1 MVLRLWTWVCLLVWG
16 LGCGTREDPTLNLVA
31 HALKRGNVEEAKS
44 RLAKARRYPDDLVEA
59 LREALDLNEANWR
72 EKLPPLLEAAR
83 KSGEVLQS
91 LEKRAVTGELDD
103 ISQRRLTVISGQRDQ
118 MFALVVAVLAKQ
130 SAEALAASG
139 EAVVEAALRVQASN
153 DPTARANADAIV
165 VALGHRALAPLR
177 KHLGDAD
184 PFVRAGAV
192 RYLGRMGT
200 PEVLFALRERIGVEE
215 DFVVLYELPLA
226 LGRIPSPESADALA
240 EILRLK
246 GDGSYVVASA
256 QARAEAVEQLRRV
269 LLRFPTKISIALEAL
284 LSRLAD
290 DNPYVVSRAFSALV
304 SIGQVPA
311 SESGGVSV
319 VSAALNVFRDGWRTL
334 PLPVV
339 AQVDAD
345 REKTRRIALMTQVGS
360 LLVALR
366 EPPTMS
372 DVQRAEFLQ
381 LLDGYLGDADLRASA
396 GAALAQMGGYA
407 LPVLLRRLGDG
418 DVAVRVLAARTLGN
432 LNDLRA
438 VPVLME
444 RLRVEPDAEV
454 LVAVLGAIEA
464 MRARDAVPA
473 VVEVM
478 TSEKGRDSRVQNAS
492 IAAFGRISDAATY
505 PKETEIAVASMR
517 RLVLS
522 RGARE
527 SVRNNAIIALG
538 KVKPAGIALDLRS
551 VLLDEREPDLIRKN
565 AAWSLG
571 EIGGKEAVPAM
582 EEILRIR
589 REEPADFLR
598 RLKSLYKEERV
609 LNERWK
615 ELGWQAGYRNFR
627 EVQPIPSL
635 VRSEIVH
642 AYRKLK
648 GADSAP
654 LLREVLEDDPNA
666 TVRQAAAFSLG
677 ELGKETDALIRALKE
692 DKAGAVRAEAAAA
705 LGKIKTEAV
714 VEPLLETFRKDDYET
729 TRLNAA
735 VGLREAKFESAVNGL
750 ARVLE
755 AKYRKRGVPESASVR
770 AEVVTALWK
779 DGAVVTDAMTKALSH
794 SEAVVRADAA
804 YILGVVGGV
813 RATDAL
819 IALLHDESPLV
830 REQVATALGR
840 LKQRRAVASLLE
852 RATDEKELFR
862 VRVAA
867 TNALGSLRDLSTRE
881 SLLALLDARHP
892 QLRAA
897 ALSALGAMKTL
908 EIVDR
913 AMAWAVD
920 RTEPLVVRTAAVT
933 VLGVLGT
940 ESAKGT
946 LLTLLDR
953 EIGDLRVAAVNAV
966 GSAKVTAGVPV
977 LISIL
982 ENRGET
988 ETIRRAAVNA
998 LAAIGDER
1006 AGPALAAR
1014 LMDPT
1019 ERTVGFVG
1027 TEEHN
1032 PFWETV
1038 SYAARSFRMPPE
1050 LLPVLERRFRDGWE
1064 PIYVRRRALHA
1075 VGAIGTPAARAL
1087 LLQAAEDA
1095 DNEIALYAIRA
1106 MGPSKSPELVPKL
1119 LDLLANAPT
1128 IERKREVPHALGEIG
1143 DRRALDALAKTLA
1156 AEGDETLRN
1165 NAAAALGKLG
1175 AVPPL
1180 VALLSTEGAPP
1191 GTKVACLNALGALGG
1206 RASSA
1211 LSAVDA
1217 LRDDEHADVAF
1228 SAADARARI
1237 AGTPIG
1243 KP

>member
-1 MVLRLWTWVCLLVWG
+1 MVLRFWTLVCLVVWVF
-16 LGCGTREDPTLNLVA
+16 GCGTREDPTLNLVA
-31 HALKRGNVEEAKS
+31 YALKKGNVEEAKS
-44 RLAKARRYPDDLVEA
+44 RLAKAKRYPDDLVDA
-59 LREALDLNEANWR
+59 LGEALDLNAANWR
-72 EKLPPLLEAAR
+72 EKLPRLLEMAR

-91 LEKRAVTGELDD
+91 LERRVATEELDD

-118 MFALVVAVLAKQ
+118 IFALVVAVLAKQ
-130 SAEALAASG
+130 DAEALATSG
-139 EAVVEAALRVQASN
+139 DAVVEAALLAQVSN
-153 DPTARANADAIV
+153 DPIARAHADAV
-165 VALGHRALAPLR
+165 FAMLGDRAFVSLR
-177 KHLGDAD
+177 KHLGDAE

-192 RYLGRMGT
+192 RYLGRIGT
-200 PEVLFALRERIGVEE
+200 PEVVSALRERIGVEE
-215 DFVVLYELPLA
+215 DFVVLYEFPLA
-226 LGRIPSPESADALA
+226 LGRILSPESVDALV

-246 GDGSYVVASA
+246 EDGSYVVASA
-256 QARAEAVEQLRRV
+256 QARAEAVGQLRRA
-269 LLRFPTKISIALEAL
+269 LLRFPTKVPGALGVL

-290 DNPYVVSRAFSALV
+290 DNSYVVDRALEALI

-311 SESGGVSV
+311 SETGGVSV
-319 VSAALNVFRDGWRTL
+319 VSGALNLFRDGWRTL

-345 REKTRRIALMTQVGS
+345 REKARRIALMTQVGN

-366 EPPTMS
+366 EPPSMS
-372 DVQRAEFLQ
+372 DVQRGEFLR
-381 LLDGYLGDADLRASA
+381 LLDGYLNDVDLRTPAS
-396 GAALAQMGGYA
+396 AALARMGGYA
-407 LPVLLRRLGDG
+407 LPVLVGRLGDG
-418 DVAVRVLAARTLGN
+418 DVAVRVLAARTLGS

-438 VPVLME
+438 VSPLVE

-454 LVAVLGAIEA
+454 LVALLGAIEA
-464 MRARDAVPA
+464 MRARDAIPA

-478 TSEKGRDSRVQNAS
+478 TSERGKDSRVQNAS

-505 PKETEIAVASMR
+505 PKETEMAVAYMR
-517 RLVLS
+517 QLVLS

-527 SVRNNAIIALG
+527 SVRNTAIVALG
-538 KVKPAGIALDLRS
+538 KIKPTGIALDLRG

-565 AAWSLG
+565 AAWALG
-571 EIGGKEAVPAM
+571 EIGGKEAIPAM

-598 RLKSLYKEERV
+598 RLKSFYKEESV

-648 GADSAP
+648 GAESAS

-677 ELGKETDALIRALKE
+677 ELGRETEALIRALKK
-692 DKAGAVRAEAAAA
+692 DKVGAVRAEAAAA

-735 VGLREAKFESAVNGL
+735 MGLREAKFESAVNGL

-779 DGAVVTDAMTKALSH
+779 NGAMVTDAMTKALSH
-794 SEAVVRADAA
+794 SEASVRADAA
-804 YILGVVGGV
+804 YILGIVRGT

-819 IALLHDESPLV
+819 IALLRDESPLV
-830 REQVATALGR
+830 REKVAIALGR
-840 LKQRRAVASLLE
+840 LKQRRAVSPLLE
-852 RATDEKELFR
+852 RATDEKEFFR
-862 VRVAA
+862 IRVAA
-867 TNALGSLRDLSTRE
+867 TNALGSLRDLSTRNA
-881 SLLALLDARHP
+881 LWKLLDSEYSP
-892 QLRAA
+892 LRAA

-908 EIVDR
+908 EVADR
-913 AMAWAVD
+913 AVAWATD

-933 VLGVLGT
+933 VLGALGT
-940 ESAKGT
+940 ESAKTT
-946 LLTLLDR
+946 LLTLLNR
-953 EIGDLRVAAVNAV
+953 EIGDLRVAVVNAV
-966 GSAKVTAGVPV
+966 GSAKVNAAVPLLV
-977 LISIL
+977 SML

-988 ETIRRAAVNA
+988 ETLRRAVATA

-1006 AGPALAAR
+1006 AGPALVAR

-1019 ERTVGFVG
+1019 ERTIGFIGV
-1027 TEEHN
+1027 EEHN

-1050 LLPVLERRFRDGWE
+1050 LLPILEKRFRDGWE
-1064 PIYVRRRALHA
+1064 PIYVRRQTLHA

-1087 LLQAAEDA
+1087 LLEAAENA

-1128 IERKREVPHALGEIG
+1128 IERKREVPNALGEIG
-1143 DRRALDALAKTLA
+1143 DRRAVEALAKTLA

-1165 NAAAALGKLG
+1165 NAATALGKLE
-1175 AVPPL
+1175 AIPPL
-1180 VALLSTEGAPP
+1180 MALLSAEGAPV
-1191 GTKVACLNALGALGG
+1191 GTKVACLNALGSLGAK
-1206 RASSA
+1206 ASSA
-1211 LSAVDA
+1211 LSVVDV
-1217 LRDDEHADVAF
+1217 LRNDEHADVAF

-1237 AGTPIG
+1237 AGTPLG
-1243 KP
+1243 KS